1 MTKNIFIIL
10 IIFTFSKAALACNIS
25 DSSFDQDEV
34 SNWLGNKSLFSKSYK
49 EGKCVLDEALSSIS
63 VEHRKII
70 ASLIAKSYDIE
81 IKNAKEVSTYNY

>member
-10 IIFTFSKAALACNIS
+10 VIFTFSKAVLACEINGN
-25 DSSFDQDEV
+25 SFDQDEV

-49 EGKCVLDEALSSIS
+49 EGKCVLDEALSNIS
-63 VEHRKII
+63 VEQRKII
-70 ASLIAKSYDIE
+70 ATLIAKSYSTE